1 MHRTDDLELVR
12 ELVSEPG
19 PSARARGRGRAALMA
34 LAARDG
40 DPAGQQPPAG
50 SGRPARTRR
59 LALAGG
65 GTAVLAAAAA
75 AAVLIATA
83 GTGAPQPGH
92 AAGGLGPGHGAPVP
106 SAQHVLLT
114 AARQA
119 GAAPAAGGRF
129 WVTRAISGTNMAVG
143 AAGHR
148 YVITER
154 GSYAQWTAR
163 AASGPSRFISRS
175 LGAQPATPADM
186 AAWRHAGSPRHWL
199 FTLIKDGH
207 RGRLRIPA
215 AAGKPFGGPTNDGAK
230 IFAIGSRNVSMRQLR
245 RLPAT
250 TAGLKAALLRY
261 FAEPGAAGGDLPS
274 GATAWLWQTGT
285 GMITDMPLS
294 PAQRAAAYRMLAGLH
309 GVRSLGT
316 VTDPAGR
323 HGTAV
328 ELTSPTGAAGTEASV
343 LIVNPGT
350 GLPLAT
356 EVQVVRAAG
365 LTTGLRPGTLASYEI
380 IRFAG
385 WSDAAPPAIPHS

>member
-1 MHRTDDLELVR
+1 MSSGLPAPLAGRAG
-12 ELVSEPG
+12 S
-19 PSARARGRGRAALMA
+19 SAGRWERGR
-34 LAARDG
+34 
-40 DPAGQQPPAG
+40 
-50 SGRPARTRR
+50 
-59 LALAGG
+59 
-65 GTAVLAAAAA
+65 
-75 AAVLIATA
+75 
-83 GTGAPQPGH
+83 
-92 AAGGLGPGHGAPVP
+92 
-106 SAQHVLLT
+106 
-114 AARQA
+114 
-119 GAAPAAGGRF
+119 
-129 WVTRAISGTNMAVG
+129 
-143 AAGHR
+143 
-148 YVITER
+148 
-154 GSYAQWTAR
+154 
-163 AASGPSRFISRS
+163 
-175 LGAQPATPADM
+175 ATPADT
-186 AAWRHAGSPRHWL
+186 AAWRQAGSPRHWL

-207 RGRLRIPA
+207 RGQLRIPA
-215 AAGKPFGGPTNDGAK
+215 AAGKPFGGPTNSGAK
-230 IFAIGSRNVSMRQLR
+230 IFAIGSRNISMRQLR

-261 FAEPGAAGGDLPS
+261 FAEPGATGGDLPA

-328 ELTSPTGAAGTEASV
+328 ELTSPTGAAGTEASI
-343 LIVNPGT
+343 LIVNPRT